1 VTTNEVSAI
10 RSGTVLIH
18 DKAVLPGGI
27 EFRTQPIVP
36 GWHVIRDRSSADL
49 DRAIAKAGWHF
60 FYLAEEL
67 EESALGRSPGAALK
81 KAVQKLATR
90 MERDHRNALEI
101 TDIRLRPLL
110 GLCYARLRAHPRHVK
125 KTPFLVD
132 GSENARLAQPPG
144 LTRAQAA

>member
-27 EFRTQPIVP
+27 EFKTQPIVP
-36 GWHVIRDRSSADL
+36 GWHVVRDSSSADL
-49 DRAIAKAGWHF
+49 DRAITKAGWHF

-67 EESALGRSPGAALK
+67 EESALGRSPAAALT
-81 KAVQKLATR
+81 KAVQKLATK

-101 TDIRLRPLL
+101 TGVRLRPLL

-125 KTPFLVD
+125 KTPFLID
-132 GSENARLAQPPG
+132 RSDNRLAQPQG